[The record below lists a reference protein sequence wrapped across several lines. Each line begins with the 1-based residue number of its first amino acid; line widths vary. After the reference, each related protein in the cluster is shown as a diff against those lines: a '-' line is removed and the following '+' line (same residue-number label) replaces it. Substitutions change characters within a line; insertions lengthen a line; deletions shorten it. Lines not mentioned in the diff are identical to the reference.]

1 MLGWQWIYLLCRHQF
16 AHPLHHLGKSK
27 EDLPL
32 LAIDSFR
39 SAHIQELF
47 GNIIATFFIVM
58 NVIATVVSVKNTV
71 AARATVGNITAT
83 RVSVVNVIGNPP
95 E

>member
-1 MLGWQWIYLLCRHQF
+1 MDLLIVWHQF

-39 SAHIQELF
+39 SAHFQELD
-47 GNIIATFFIVM
+47 GNIIATFFIDW
-58 NVIATVVSVKNTV
+58 NVIATVVSEGNTV
-71 AARATVGNITAT
+71 AARATVGNIRAPGV
-83 RVSVVNVIGNPP
+83 RVVNVIGNPP
-95 E
+95 ESV